1 MQQEN
6 YVMHIELWTSI
17 TESTRS
23 NRIQSGGMVGA
34 IH

>member
-6 YVMHIELWTSI
+6 YVMHIESWTSI

-23 NRIQSGGMVGA
+23 NRIQSGGMVES